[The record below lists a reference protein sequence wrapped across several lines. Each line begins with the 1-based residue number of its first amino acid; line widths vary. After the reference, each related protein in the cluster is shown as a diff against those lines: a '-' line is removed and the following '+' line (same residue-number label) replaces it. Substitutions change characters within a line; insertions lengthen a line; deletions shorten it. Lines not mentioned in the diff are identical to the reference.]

1 MQLPAVQRTVHSRKQ
16 YLGSVKIKNS
26 LALTGLR
33 RYQPDILTLGK
44 TPACFFQILRK
55 HTEHLIPLTLQLI
68 HARINAAHK
77 NIRRTAALI
86 DSQKTLQFFPAHTIT
101 AQVDHP
107 RLGQTG
113 QRLMHTVDHHIRTKL
128 RRRHRKIIRKPK
140 MRPVSFIHDQR
151 HTIVM
156 RDLRDPRHIRH
167 DPVISRRS
175 DQHRLDLRIFRQ
187 IHFHTAG

>member
-33 RYQPDILTLGK
+33 RHQPDILTLGK

-68 HARINAAHK
+68 HARINTAHK

-86 DSQKTLQFFPAHTIT
+86 DSQETLQFFPAHPLT
-101 AQVDHP
+101 AQMDHP
-107 RLGQTG
+107 VWVRQGSVLCTLLITTSAPSCAADTG
-113 QRLMHTVDHHIRTKL
+113 K
-128 RRRHRKIIRKPK
+128 
-140 MRPVSFIHDQR
+140 
-151 HTIVM
+151 
-156 RDLRDPRHIRH
+156 
-167 DPVISRRS
+167 
-175 DQHRLDLRIFRQ
+175 
-187 IHFHTAG
+187 